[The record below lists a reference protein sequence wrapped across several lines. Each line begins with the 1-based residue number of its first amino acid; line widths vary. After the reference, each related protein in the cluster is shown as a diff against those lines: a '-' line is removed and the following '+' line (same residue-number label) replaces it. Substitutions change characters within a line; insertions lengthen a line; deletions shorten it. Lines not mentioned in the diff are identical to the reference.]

1 MFDKPALLLRLPF
14 IDVYG
19 LAAKWDKVSSSTT
32 VAVCVFTDGTT
43 PIQTRRP
50 FYLLVS
56 FDVGRVDADV
66 SWRRRNDGVKL
77 DDVIDEELH
86 SMFEIFVTDAE
97 AK

>member
-1 MFDKPALLLRLPF
+1 MRQGKFIYYCSSLRF
-14 IDVYG
+14 HRRHYD
-19 LAAKWDKVSSSTT
+19 
-32 VAVCVFTDGTT
+32 
-43 PIQTRRP
+43 PIQTRRQ